1 MKELLDSEKQW
12 LEYKNLLDLE
22 INHDWVRK
30 TIFYHLYSDQ
40 KLKYD
45 SQELKTYIAKTFN
58 SQNFQKYFSVLGID
72 EEAEVAT
79 FIIFFNSLEDNSELS
94 NLQNKLSK
102 LVDLVNSLK
111 DRSYNENLLSWV
123 SENNYGLQALFDQIR
138 RDDYEIKVVIFN
150 ENLKE
155 QKFDETIL
163 ETVISNIN
171 LKPEILTKKQYTV
184 ALAEEY
190 SDYKVEQK
198 SRKPIILKYYDSNKG
213 QTSDDEE
220 RNSNFIEYQGEN
232 GKNYIFSISAY
243 SLYGAYDTYKNQL
256 FDKNVRYYIKGS
268 SGVNKTV
275 NDGIF
280 DTLKNNPQKFWILN
294 NGLTIIGSIDH
305 IDQKNK
311 EIHFKDLDIVNGAQ
325 TVTNIYMHGNTHK
338 KAALNSL
345 KDIYIPTKV
354 IGVDS
359 ENIYNEIKLINDIV
373 RSANSQKPISERD
386 LVSNNPEMKKLQST
400 FKNEGIILSI
410 KRGAEDHEKEI
421 EKEIK
426 DSLIISNPKK
436 TSNDTVG
443 QYVKS
448 TILQDPAKA
457 IQQKNKLF
465 QKENYGDIF
474 NNQEISSINI
484 LQVYKFYTFF
494 DEILKELIKEEQLNF
509 ELIDFNHS
517 SEITLTSQI
526 RENLFIQFFPWI
538 IAFYWYARW
547 FNRDVRTK
555 NEIVIPNPKDVINDL
570 KDNRKNAYIIPD
582 DLFYIP
588 ENVVFETRLAIINI
602 SNFMVDKI
610 YEMFTKANEKRA
622 NEKRAKYGVA
632 SFSYNNVDEFNYG
645 QFLVELL
652 RERQKIDDN
661 LREILS
667 RLIIK

>member
-1 MKELLDSEKQW
+1 
-12 LEYKNLLDLE
+12 
-22 INHDWVRK
+22 
-30 TIFYHLYSDQ
+30 LYSDQ

-280 DTLKNNPQKFWILN
+280 DTLKNNPQKF
-294 NGLTIIGSIDH
+294 
-305 IDQKNK
+305 
-311 EIHFKDLDIVNGAQ
+311 
-325 TVTNIYMHGNTHK
+325 
-338 KAALNSL
+338 
-345 KDIYIPTKV
+345 
-354 IGVDS
+354 
-359 ENIYNEIKLINDIV
+359 
-373 RSANSQKPISERD
+373 
-386 LVSNNPEMKKLQST
+386 
-400 FKNEGIILSI
+400 
-410 KRGAEDHEKEI
+410 
-421 EKEIK
+421 
-426 DSLIISNPKK
+426 
-436 TSNDTVG
+436 
-443 QYVKS
+443 
-448 TILQDPAKA
+448 
-457 IQQKNKLF
+457 
-465 QKENYGDIF
+465 
-474 NNQEISSINI
+474 
-484 LQVYKFYTFF
+484 
-494 DEILKELIKEEQLNF
+494 
-509 ELIDFNHS
+509 
-517 SEITLTSQI
+517 
-526 RENLFIQFFPWI
+526 
-538 IAFYWYARW
+538 
-547 FNRDVRTK
+547 
-555 NEIVIPNPKDVINDL
+555 
-570 KDNRKNAYIIPD
+570 
-582 DLFYIP
+582 
-588 ENVVFETRLAIINI
+588 
-602 SNFMVDKI
+602 
-610 YEMFTKANEKRA
+610 
-622 NEKRAKYGVA
+622 
-632 SFSYNNVDEFNYG
+632 
-645 QFLVELL
+645 
-652 RERQKIDDN
+652 
-661 LREILS
+661 
-667 RLIIK
+667 